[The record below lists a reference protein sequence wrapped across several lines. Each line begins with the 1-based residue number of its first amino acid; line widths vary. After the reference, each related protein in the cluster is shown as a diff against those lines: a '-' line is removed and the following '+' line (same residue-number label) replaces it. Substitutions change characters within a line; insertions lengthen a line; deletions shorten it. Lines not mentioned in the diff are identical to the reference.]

1 MEKEI
6 KEITVEEVNG
16 ETPVSNKPK
25 KNLKWLWITLA
36 IALLAGVAAWCI
48 YCATQ
53 EMGIVGIFRITSSSQ
68 NFSVTA
74 YSVIALIA
82 GVFII
87 AAIGYLLGRITIKGV
102 SLGTAGVFLVAILFG
117 YLFTLIPSDMPVLGT
132 FAIQNS
138 GAYMYKL
145 YGSVIQNIGLVLFVG
160 SVGFI
165 AGPKF
170 FRNLAKNATSY
181 VMLGAVIIFIG
192 AMLAVLFA
200 LIPGIGSEFS
210 VGVLSGALTTTPGFS
225 AAQEAAKANGKSVDI
240 ITLGHAVAYPFG
252 VIGVVLFVQLLPKIL
267 KADMNKE
274 RALLTASA
282 DEVIERK
289 KGLFQVDEF
298 GLAPFGLAVVLGL
311 VLGAINI
318 PLTSEGYLLPDGK
331 LKAMCFS
338 LGTTGGVLIMCLIF
352 GHFGRIG
359 KMSLEVPE
367 KTLKVF
373 RELGLMLFLIGA
385 GVSGGVSLVSEI
397 ANAGGAMIVVWG
409 LLGGALMTIVPMI
422 VGYLIAR
429 YALKLPLLSN
439 LGSITG
445 GMTSTPALGTL
456 IGVSKTEDVAAA
468 YASTYPI
475 ALVLIVVAS
484 QLIVTLI

>member
-53 EMGIVGIFRITSSSQ
+53 EMGIVGIFRITSSDPKISI
-68 NFSVTA
+68 NA

-132 FAIQNS
+132 FAIQDS
-138 GAYMYKL
+138 DAYMYKL

-225 AAQEAAKANGKSVDI
+225 AAQEAAKANGKNEKI

-267 KADMNKE
+267 KADMN
-274 RALLTASA
+274 
-282 DEVIERK
+282 
-289 KGLFQVDEF
+289 
-298 GLAPFGLAVVLGL
+298 
-311 VLGAINI
+311 
-318 PLTSEGYLLPDGK
+318 
-331 LKAMCFS
+331 
-338 LGTTGGVLIMCLIF
+338 
-352 GHFGRIG
+352 
-359 KMSLEVPE
+359 
-367 KTLKVF
+367 
-373 RELGLMLFLIGA
+373 
-385 GVSGGVSLVSEI
+385 
-397 ANAGGAMIVVWG
+397 
-409 LLGGALMTIVPMI
+409 
-422 VGYLIAR
+422 
-429 YALKLPLLSN
+429 
-439 LGSITG
+439 
-445 GMTSTPALGTL
+445 
-456 IGVSKTEDVAAA
+456 
-468 YASTYPI
+468 
-475 ALVLIVVAS
+475 
-484 QLIVTLI
+484 